1 MDERLSHPVLGF
13 RSSSFPQSCAFL
25 LSWSRCGSLGASRYE
40 KVLLAQS
47 CPILYDTMDYSTPP
61 PTRAL
66 CPWDYW
72 SGLPFSSPGD
82 LPNPGIKP
90 RSPALQADSLP
101 PEPPF
106 LLATMVIFHIVSTPY
121 LLILFPSSWGE
132 YLVGPT
138 GHPDPPGTCLL
149 MLPAT
154 PNHNRAIPTPCHP
167 SLPITESQN
176 LSRTACSH
184 DSAPHIQSISSCCHF
199 HSSILTKLYVTHGLG
214 TKEYIWA
221 SFPQRSFCQARMTH

>member
-13 RSSSFPQSCAFL
+13 WSSPFPQSCAFL

-47 CPILYDTMDYSTPP
+47 CPILCDTMDYSTPP
-61 PTRAL
+61 PTRSL

-106 LLATMVIFHIVSTPY
+106 LLATMVIFRIVSTPH

-138 GHPDPPGTCLL
+138 AHPDPPVASSCSQQPKITTGPSPP
-149 MLPAT
+149 PAT
-154 PNHNRAIPTPCHP
+154 PA
-167 SLPITESQN
+167 SQSQN
-176 LSRTACSH
+176 PKTLAELLVLMI
-184 DSAPHIQSISSCCHF
+184 PL
-199 HSSILTKLYVTHGLG
+199 LTFR
-214 TKEYIWA
+214 A
-221 SFPQRSFCQARMTH
+221 SVASMVQF